1 MSLDEIIDLF
11 DNMDIDEFDN
21 IFNQWEDIK
30 FKIDDKYNVECP
42 SCNDSVVYSFDEI
55 PGFFPPSWFR

>member
-1 MSLDEIIDLF
+1 MAELENERF
-11 DNMDIDEFDN
+11 
-21 IFNQWEDIK
+21 
-30 FKIDDKYNVECP
+30 ECP